1 MIPIKAQTTTN
12 EAQVIPTVV
21 MLLGSFSDLLQFV
34 PLFEG
39 CVVVEADV
47 VQSVAVVL
55 VSPTCE

>member
-12 EAQVIPTVV
+12 EAQLIPTVV
-21 MLLGSFSDLLQFV
+21 MLLGSFSSDLLQFV
-34 PLFEG
+34 PLEG

-55 VSPTCE
+55 VSPCE

>member
-12 EAQVIPTVV
+12 EAQLIPTVV
-21 MLLGSFSDLLQFV
+21 MLSFSSDLLQFV
-34 PLFEG
+34 PLEG